1 MKFEHLLFEIKSRVA
16 IITINR
22 PSAMNALSDALL
34 SDIDDAL
41 DVVEKEKEI
50 KGVIITGTGKA
61 FVAGADI
68 SQMVHYTPEQARFYM
83 KRAQNIFNRM
93 ELIEKPFL
101 AAINGYALGG
111 GCELSLAC
119 DLRFGS
125 EKAIFGQPEVNLGV
139 MPGFGGSQRL
149 PRLVCTAVAK
159 DIIYSGRN
167 VKAEEAL
174 RIGLINRICEPEK
187 LMDEAQEYMNLVV
200 SKPATAL
207 RGCKVA
213 INRGMDTDLYKALEL
228 EADLIALCFATH
240 DQKEGMQA
248 FLEKRPANFES

>member
-1 MKFEHLLFEIKSRVA
+1 MKFEHLLLETKERVA
-16 IITINR
+16 ILTINR
-22 PSAMNALSDALL
+22 PSALNALSDALL
-34 SDIDDAL
+34 TEIDAAL
-41 DVVEKEKEI
+41 GIIEADQNI

-68 SQMVHYTPEQARFYM
+68 SQMVNYTPEQARSYM
-83 KRAQNIFNRM
+83 KRAQATFNRI
-93 ELIEKPFL
+93 ESIEKPFL
-101 AAINGYALGG
+101 AAVNGYALGG

-119 DLRFGS
+119 DLRFAS

-149 PRLVCTAVAK
+149 PRLICTAIAK

-167 VKAEEAL
+167 VKADEAL
-174 RIGLINRICEPEK
+174 RVGLVNRVCEPEK
-187 LMDEAQEYMNLVV
+187 LIDEALEYMNIVV
-200 SKPATAL
+200 SKSATAL

-213 INRGMDTDLYKALEL
+213 INRGMEIDIYSALEL
-228 EADLIALCFATH
+228 EADLMALCFAGP

-248 FLEKRPANFES
+248 FLEKRPAKFKN